1 MTDGTDILS
10 LLQAVSMSAE
20 SNLVMKT
27 NHITCKT
34 SDALGNLASDGA
46 SSINTNPQDDENNMS
61 PLDHPR
67 YKENPIYL
75 IFECYIEDTIGYL
88 PEEKSQTLK
97 EMNLQKVFR
106 TKATDWRAVIRETL
120 HLSAT
125 IDIAIQDLWYKNR
138 EDFTDDRGQA
148 DTYLFSQVFTNKFME
163 DGSMLDVWSPD
174 ALDAARERIRR
185 AKGKDS
191 ALSN

>member
-1 MTDGTDILS
+1 MIHKNN
-10 LLQAVSMSAE
+10 A
-20 SNLVMKT
+20 
-27 NHITCKT
+27 NH
-34 SDALGNLASDGA
+34 DAT
-46 SSINTNPQDDENNMS
+46 SINTNPQDDVKNMS

-97 EMNLQKVFR
+97 EMNLQKVFK

-163 DGSMLDVWSPD
+163 NGSMLDVWPPGE
-174 ALDAARERIRR
+174 LEAAKERIRH
-185 AKGKDS
+185 AKGRDR
-191 ALSN
+191 AHSN